1 MIDDLQLI
9 EKMEKLL
16 EVGEGDE
23 SKSWTAEQNLGFVM
37 GAVIGI
43 INNAQRRIDE
53 TEKEYAP
60 EHQDPYEMWLEN
72 ERIERILNNL

>member
-16 EVGEGDE
+16 EVGEGEE

-37 GAVIGI
+37 GAVRGI
-43 INNAQRRIDE
+43 INNAQKRIDE

-60 EHQDPYEMWLEN
+60 EHRDPYDTWVEN
-72 ERIERILNNL
+72 AKIERLIG

>member
-37 GAVIGI
+37 GAVRGI

-60 EHQDPYEMWLEN
+60 EHQDPYEKWLEN